1 MGVRTMSSTDTAL
14 RSLVVLALVLAAVPV
29 RAETPPSGDPRQAF
43 TETDTNKDGVIDR
56 GEFNTR
62 IVEVFYFA
70 DANRDGFLSAEEQ
83 KRLVFPEDFKDDDK
97 DADGRISLR
106 EFLRVR
112 FADFDRSD
120 TDHDG
125 VLSLDEV
132 IAAYEGRR
140 SR

>member
-1 MGVRTMSSTDTAL
+1 MR
-14 RSLVVLALVLAAVPV
+14 RSIVLLFAGTLSLFALAA
-29 RAETPPSGDPRQAF
+29 RAEESVNRYDPKAAF
-43 TETDTNKDGVIDR
+43 AETDTNKDGVIDR

-70 DANRDGFLSAEEQ
+70 DVDKNGFLSPEEQ
-83 KRLVFPEDFKDDDK
+83 KRLAFPEDFKEDDK

-112 FADFDRSD
+112 FKDFDAAD

-125 VLSLDEV
+125 VLSLEEV
-132 IAAYEGRR
+132 TAAYEGRR
-140 SR
+140 K